1 MMNIRDRGDLQ
12 LLVTTAAMT
21 ERLCALPAVAT
32 LDWCDRAAECVS
44 RLFGEG
50 AACVWLGTVEPGG
63 KVRQVEA
70 TGASTTPNQKGIDPS
85 ELRSRIEQRASVGF
99 AVDPR
104 ALSIGLCSLAADLTV
119 GTHDNGRALSHVWK
133 TVGPESIVVAIVPLG
148 AESGGRVLLVE
159 AANLRTRATDND
171 VAVLSAL
178 IPTLTQR
185 ALVALGSE
193 PCDRGSW
200 LTPREQLVLEKLT
213 LGMSVR
219 EIADTLGRSPHTVHD
234 HVKSLHRK
242 LSATSRGA
250 LIARALGH
258 GANLVEPK
266 LPRSADRLAQV
277 IGTVEL

>member
-1 MMNIRDRGDLQ
+1 
-12 LLVTTAAMT
+12 MT

-32 LDWCDRAAECVS
+32 LDWCDRAAESVS
-44 RLFGEG
+44 RLFPEG
-50 AACVWLGTVEPGG
+50 AACVWLGTIEPGG

-70 TGASTTPNQKGIDPS
+70 TGASTAPNQRGLDPS
-85 ELRSRIEQRASVGF
+85 ELRSRIEQLSTLGF
-99 AVDPR
+99 EFDER
-104 ALSIGLCSLAADLTV
+104 ALSIGLCA
-119 GTHDNGRALSHVWK
+119 RASELSSGAPEHARAVSHVWRSL
-133 TVGPESIVVAIVPLG
+133 GPESIVVALVPLG
-148 AESGGRVLLVE
+148 AESGGRVLLIE
-159 AANLRTRATDND
+159 AANLREESSDRD

-178 IPTLTQR
+178 MPTLTQR

-277 IGTVEL
+277 INTVDI